1 MKQRSASIPLRP
13 LTIALAVSVLLLT
26 IAGRVTY
33 LVGPGSLCH
42 AWPFCAPTNP
52 FEWVKLVHVILGA
65 ISAVLMLSVLGRTW
79 TEYRSDRIVLPLTT
93 VTAVLFAGQAFV
105 GAMQVVRGFPEHL
118 VVLHTLTAVS
128 LWISLVALIF
138 TAHVRRPEAPELPPM
153 SLGQRLKDFLALGKP
168 LIVALLLVTTFGGL
182 VVGGKAWPSPTLAFW
197 TLLGGAL
204 AAGGS
209 SALNQYIDRDL
220 DKHMQRTA
228 KRPLAAGRMAAAEGL
243 AFGLALCLLSYYI
256 LAGMV
261 NLTAALLSLTASS
274 SSGA

>member
-128 LWISLVALIF
+128 LWISLPARALPAWLKGDPNRQRGEF
-138 TAHVRRPEAPELPPM
+138 VWVVHAPEAQAHSADLPLPA
-153 SLGQRLKDFLALGKP
+153 QALMQH
-168 LIVALLLVTTFGGL
+168 LVQHLPIKQAAGL
-182 VVGGKAWPSPTLAFW
+182 VADATGLNRKQLYET
-197 TLLGGAL
+197 AL
-204 AAGGS
+204 S
-209 SALNQYIDRDL
+209 WR
-220 DKHMQRTA
+220 KHDD
-228 KRPLAAGRMAAAEGL
+228 
-243 AFGLALCLLSYYI
+243 
-256 LAGMV
+256 
-261 NLTAALLSLTASS
+261 SS
-274 SSGA
+274 S

>member
-13 LTIALAVSVLLLT
+13 LTIALAASVLLLT

-79 TEYRSDRIVLPLTT
+79 TEYRRDRIVLPLATG
-93 VTAVLFAGQAFV
+93 TAVLFAGQAFV

-128 LWISLVALIF
+128 LWS
-138 TAHVRRPEAPELPPM
+138 
-153 SLGQRLKDFLALGKP
+153 SLGMLVYASYARQPEVTTLPSGSLSQRLRDFFVLGKP
-168 LIVALLLVTTFGGL
+168 LIVALLLV
-182 VVGGKAWPSPTLAFW
+182 
-197 TLLGGAL
+197 
-204 AAGGS
+204 
-209 SALNQYIDRDL
+209 
-220 DKHMQRTA
+220 
-228 KRPLAAGRMAAAEGL
+228 
-243 AFGLALCLLSYYI
+243 
-256 LAGMV
+256 
-261 NLTAALLSLTASS
+261 
-274 SSGA
+274 